1 MKLKKI
7 YNNNR
12 YKASINRNERIVEML
27 INAGIDLTIKYDVGE
42 TKVFFKKNNLFWINE
57 LNIS

>member
-27 INAGIDLTIKYDVGE
+27 INAGIDLTIKDDVGE

>member
-27 INAGIDLTIKYDVGE
+27 VNAGIDLTIKDDVGE

>member
-42 TKVFFKKNNLFWINE
+42 TKVFFKKNNLF
-57 LNIS
+57 